1 MILRSK
7 RGFTLLEV
15 LVATALAG
23 MALAVIFQLF
33 SSNLRAL
40 TASDGYIAAAAKTD
54 ERMRTILSGD
64 DLSERTWTEMTEEGY
79 RLDCSVSPVLKER
92 TDALPAELYE
102 VVVTLH
108 WKSGSGEKA
117 ITLRNMK
124 AAARTL

>member
-1 MILRSK
+1 MIIRSK

-15 LVATALAG
+15 LAATALAG

-40 TASDGYIAAAAKTD
+40 AVSDGYISAVATAD
-54 ERMRTILSGD
+54 ERIRDITNRD
-64 DLSERTWTEMTEEGY
+64 DLGERTWTETTEGY
-79 RLDCSVSPVLKER
+79 RLDCSVSPVLQER

-108 WKSGSGEKA
+108 WNSGSGEKS

-124 AAARTL
+124 AAGRRL

>member
-1 MILRSK
+1 MIIRSK

-15 LVATALAG
+15 LAATALAG

-40 TASDGYIAAAAKTD
+40 AVSDGYISAVATAD
-54 ERMRTILSGD
+54 ERIRDITNSD
-64 DLSERTWTEMTEEGY
+64 DLGERVWTETTEEGY
-79 RLDCSVSPVLKER
+79 RLDCSVSPVLQER

-108 WKSGSGEKA
+108 WNSGSGEKS

>member
-1 MILRSK
+1 MIIRSK

-40 TASDGYIAAAAKTD
+40 EVSDGYISAAASADKRIRD
-54 ERMRTILSGD
+54 IINRD
-64 DLSERTWTEMTEEGY
+64 DLSERTWTETTEEGY
-79 RLDCSVSPVLKER
+79 RLDCSVSPVLQER

-108 WKSGSGEKA
+108 WKSGSGEKS

-124 AAARTL
+124 AAARTI